1 LVLYLRSFI
10 GNYCG
15 GLTGKKNMK
24 IPNVTIQQLL
34 EAGVHL
40 GHKTLRWNPKM
51 KKYIFGK
58 RDSIHIIDLTQ
69 TLELTKI
76 ALEKIYDVISN
87 NGKILFVST
96 KKQASEAIAEVAK
109 ETDQYFVN
117 YRWLGGMLTNWGTIS
132 GSIKKM
138 KKYEADLV
146 AENRGFTKK
155 ELLKMSVK
163 KDKLQRSLGGIAD
176 MKKTPDLV
184 FIIDTNYESLAIQES
199 VKLGIPIIAILD
211 SNSNPD
217 GIDYPIPGNDDA
229 RRSIDLYCTLIKE
242 TIISAK
248 KAAPSVDKIKSSDT
262 KIKVNDDKKNKTIAE
277 IDKEKLEKKFSK
289 KKNTLN

>member
-1 LVLYLRSFI
+1 
-10 GNYCG
+10 
-15 GLTGKKNMK
+15 MK
-24 IPNVTIQQLL
+24 IPNLTIQQLL

-69 TLELTKI
+69 TLELIKI
-76 ALEKIYDVISN
+76 ALEKVFNVVQN

-96 KKQASEAIAEVAK
+96 KKQASEAIADVAK

-132 GSIKKM
+132 NSIKKL
-138 KKYEADLV
+138 KKLENDLV
-146 AENRGFTKK
+146 SENRGFTKK
-155 ELLKMSVK
+155 ELLKMSVQ
-163 KDKLQRSLGGIAD
+163 KDKLQRSLGGIAE
-176 MKKTPDLV
+176 MKKIPDLV

-199 VKLGIPIIAILD
+199 VKLGIPIVAILD

-229 RRSIDLYCTLIKE
+229 RRSIDLYCNLIKE
-242 TIISAK
+242 TIIDAK
-248 KAAPSVDKIKSSDT
+248 KVAQTSLT
-262 KIKVNDDKKNKTIAE
+262 KESNENSITNETTSKKTKTKTKTIQE
-277 IDKEKLEKKFSK
+277 IDREKLDKKFSNK
-289 KKNTLN
+289 KDKKIN

>member
-1 LVLYLRSFI
+1 
-10 GNYCG
+10 
-15 GLTGKKNMK
+15 MK

-69 TLELTKI
+69 TLELIKI
-76 ALEKIYDVISN
+76 ALEKVFNVIEN

-132 GSIKKM
+132 NSIKKL
-138 KKYEADLV
+138 KKLENDLV
-146 AENRGFTKK
+146 SENRGFTKK

-163 KDKLQRSLGGIAD
+163 KDKLQRSLGGIAE
-176 MKKTPDLV
+176 MKKIPDLV

-199 VKLGIPIIAILD
+199 VKLGIPIVAILD

-229 RRSIDLYCTLIKE
+229 RRSIDLYCNLIKE
-242 TIISAK
+242 TIIDAK
-248 KAAPSVDKIKSSDT
+248 KVAQTTISKESKESPGSDESASKKT
-262 KIKVNDDKKNKTIAE
+262 KIKAKTIQE
-277 IDKEKLEKKFSK
+277 IDRDKLDKKFSNK
-289 KKNTLN
+289 KEKKVN

>member
-1 LVLYLRSFI
+1 
-10 GNYCG
+10 
-15 GLTGKKNMK
+15 MK

-69 TLELTKI
+69 TLELTKT
-76 ALEKIYDVISN
+76 ALEKIYSTIAS

-96 KKQASEAIAEVAK
+96 KKQASDAIADLAK
-109 ETDQYFVN
+109 DTDQYFVN
-117 YRWLGGMLTNWGTIS
+117 YRWLGGLLTNWGTIS
-132 GSIKKM
+132 NSIKKL
-138 KKYEADLV
+138 KKLEMDLIS
-146 AENRGFTKK
+146 ENRGFTKK

-163 KDKLQRSLGGIAD
+163 KDKLQRSLGGIAE
-176 MKKTPDLV
+176 MKKIPDLV

-199 VKLGIPIIAILD
+199 IKLGIPIIAILD

-217 GIDYPIPGNDDA
+217 GINYPIPGNDDA
-229 RRSIDLYCTLIKE
+229 RRAIDLYCNLIKE
-242 TIISAK
+242 TINEAK
-248 KAAPSVDKIKSSDT
+248 KNITISDNKKITENNVENNKKT
-262 KIKVNDDKKNKTIAE
+262 KTLND
-277 IDKEKLEKKFSK
+277 IDREKLENKFLKKDK
-289 KKNTLN
+289 KLN

>member
-1 LVLYLRSFI
+1 
-10 GNYCG
+10 
-15 GLTGKKNMK
+15 MK
-24 IPNVTIQQLL
+24 IPEITIQQLL

-69 TLELTKI
+69 TLELTKV
-76 ALEKIYDVISN
+76 ALEKVYNTVAN

-163 KDKLQRSLGGIAD
+163 KDKLERSLGGIAE

-184 FIIDTNYESLAIQES
+184 FIIDTNYESLAIAES

-217 GIDYPIPGNDDA
+217 NIDYPIPGNDDA
-229 RRSIDLYCTLIKE
+229 RRSIDLYCNLIKE
-242 TIISAK
+242 TINNA
-248 KAAPSVDKIKSSDT
+248 KSSISVVEPKKEVPKDT
-262 KIKVNDDKKNKTIAE
+262 KEKTQGKTVQE
-277 IDKEKLEKKFSK
+277 IDREKLEEKFSK
-289 KKNTLN
+289 DKKETLN

>member
-1 LVLYLRSFI
+1 
-10 GNYCG
+10 
-15 GLTGKKNMK
+15 MK
-24 IPNVTIQQLL
+24 IPSLTIQQLL

-69 TLELTKI
+69 TLELTNV
-76 ALEKIYDVISN
+76 ALEKIYKTITA

-96 KKQASEAIAEVAK
+96 KKQASEAIADLAK
-109 ETDQYFVN
+109 ETGQFWVN

-138 KKYEADLV
+138 KKYEIDLTS
-146 AENRGFTKK
+146 ENRGFTKK

-163 KDKLQRSLGGIAD
+163 KGKLERSLGGIAE
-176 MKKTPDLV
+176 MKKVPDLV

-229 RRSIDLYCTLIKE
+229 RRSIDLYCNLVKE
-242 TIISAK
+242 TIDNAK
-248 KAAPSVDKIKSSDT
+248 KEIPSKMDEKPALDDIKEKKQDKPKKTVQEIDREKLDE
-262 KIKVNDDKKNKTIAE
+262 KFAKKKAKKN
-277 IDKEKLEKKFSK
+277 
-289 KKNTLN
+289 

>member
-1 LVLYLRSFI
+1 
-10 GNYCG
+10 
-15 GLTGKKNMK
+15 MK
-24 IPNVTIQQLL
+24 IPNITIQQLL

-58 RDSIHIIDLTQ
+58 RDSIHIMDLTQ
-69 TLELTKI
+69 TLELTKV
-76 ALEKIYDVISN
+76 ALEKIYTTISN

-138 KKYEADLV
+138 KKYEADLI

-163 KDKLQRSLGGIAD
+163 KDKLERSLGGISE

-184 FIIDTNYESLAIQES
+184 FIIDTNYESLAIAES
-199 VKLGIPIIAILD
+199 VKLGIPIVAILD
-211 SNSNPD
+211 SNYNPD
-217 GIDYPIPGNDDA
+217 NIDYPIPGNDDA
-229 RRSIDLYCTLIKE
+229 RRAIDLYCNLIKE
-242 TIISAK
+242 TINNAK
-248 KAAPSVDKIKSSDT
+248 NSIQTQETKQVSIEDSKKDKDKS
-262 KIKVNDDKKNKTIAE
+262 KTIQ
-277 IDKEKLEKKFSK
+277 DLDREKLEQKFSK
-289 KKNTLN
+289 AKKETLN

>member
-1 LVLYLRSFI
+1 
-10 GNYCG
+10 
-15 GLTGKKNMK
+15 MK
-24 IPNVTIQQLL
+24 IPNLTIQQLL

-69 TLELTKI
+69 TLELTKV
-76 ALEKIYDVISN
+76 ALEKVYNTIAN

-109 ETDQYFVN
+109 ETGQYFVN

-132 GSIKKM
+132 NSIKKL
-138 KKYEADLV
+138 KKLETDL
-146 AENRGFTKK
+146 ASENRGFTKK
-155 ELLKMSVK
+155 ELLKMSVS
-163 KDKLQRSLGGIAD
+163 KDKLQRSLGGIAE
-176 MKKTPDLV
+176 MKNVPDLV
-184 FIIDTNYESLAIQES
+184 FVIDTNYESLAIAES
-199 VKLGIPIIAILD
+199 AKLGIPIIAILD

-217 GIDYPIPGNDDA
+217 NIDYPIPGNDDA
-229 RRSIDLYCTLIKE
+229 RRAIDLYCNLIKE

-248 KAAPSVDKIKSSDT
+248 TSVSSTETKTEKVKDKNDQDNT
-262 KIKVNDDKKNKTIAE
+262 KTVQELDREKLNKKFSINK
-277 IDKEKLEKKFSK
+277 KEKL
-289 KKNTLN
+289 N

>member
-1 LVLYLRSFI
+1 
-10 GNYCG
+10 
-15 GLTGKKNMK
+15 MK
-24 IPNVTIQQLL
+24 IPNLTIQQLL

-69 TLELTKI
+69 TLELIKI
-76 ALEKIYDVISN
+76 ALEKVFNVIEN

-132 GSIKKM
+132 NSIKKL
-138 KKYEADLV
+138 KKLENDLV
-146 AENRGFTKK
+146 SENRGFTKK

-163 KDKLQRSLGGIAD
+163 KDKLQRSLGGIAE
-176 MKKTPDLV
+176 MKKIPDLV

-199 VKLGIPIIAILD
+199 VKLGIPIVAILD

-229 RRSIDLYCTLIKE
+229 RRSIDLYCNLIKE
-242 TIISAK
+242 TIIDAK
-248 KAAPSVDKIKSSDT
+248 KIAQTTITKESKESSGSDETVSKKT
-262 KIKVNDDKKNKTIAE
+262 KIKAKTIQE
-277 IDKEKLEKKFSK
+277 IDRDKLDKKFSIK
-289 KKNTLN
+289 KEKKVN

>member
-1 LVLYLRSFI
+1 
-10 GNYCG
+10 
-15 GLTGKKNMK
+15 MK

-69 TLELTKI
+69 TLELTKV
-76 ALEKIYDVISN
+76 ALEKIHEVISN

-132 GSIKKM
+132 NSIKKL
-138 KKYEADLV
+138 KQLELNLV
-146 AENRGFTKK
+146 SENRGFTKK

-163 KDKLQRSLGGIAD
+163 KDKLQRSLGGISE
-176 MKKTPDLV
+176 MKKVPDLV

-199 VKLGIPIIAILD
+199 VKLGIPIVAILD

-229 RRSIDLYCTLIKE
+229 RRAIDLYCNLIKE
-242 TIISAK
+242 TIESAK
-248 KAAPSVDKIKSSDT
+248 SSIPAVEKKDNVNKETKSS
-262 KIKVNDDKKNKTIAE
+262 KTVQE
-277 IDKEKLEKKFSK
+277 KDREKLEEKFSEK
-289 KKNTLN
+289 KKKTIN

>member
-1 LVLYLRSFI
+1 
-10 GNYCG
+10 
-15 GLTGKKNMK
+15 MK
-24 IPNVTIQQLL
+24 IPNITIQQLL

-69 TLELTKI
+69 TLELTKV
-76 ALEKIYDVISN
+76 ALEKIYSTIAN

-163 KDKLQRSLGGIAD
+163 KDKLERSLGGIAE

-184 FIIDTNYESLAIQES
+184 FIIDTNYESLAIAES
-199 VKLGIPIIAILD
+199 VKLGIPIVAILD

-217 GIDYPIPGNDDA
+217 NIDYPIPGNDDA
-229 RRSIDLYCTLIKE
+229 RRSIDLYCSLIKE
-242 TIISAK
+242 TINNAK
-248 KAAPSVDKIKSSDT
+248 NSIPAPEPKKEAAQDT
-262 KIKVNDDKKNKTIAE
+262 KEKTQGKTVQE
-277 IDKEKLEKKFSK
+277 IDREKLDNKFSK
-289 KKNTLN
+289 DKKETLN